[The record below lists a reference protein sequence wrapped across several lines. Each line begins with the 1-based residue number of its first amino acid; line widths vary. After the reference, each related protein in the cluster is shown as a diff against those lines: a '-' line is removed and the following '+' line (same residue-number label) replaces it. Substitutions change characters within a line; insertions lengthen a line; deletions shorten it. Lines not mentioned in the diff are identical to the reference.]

1 MMFFQKAKQKQ
12 LTTHIIKTGKKKER
26 GFTLIEI
33 IIVITILS
41 IVSLSIRP
49 IYTEIIVK
57 SKESALRKNLYM
69 IREAIDSYYTDH
81 IDENNSNYYPE
92 KLTDLVTE
100 EYKYLRYIPEDPF
113 TGKKDWTLIYVETDS
128 LKRGIYDIKSNY
140 PLVGSNGILYK
151 DW

>member
-1 MMFFQKAKQKQ
+1 MFFQKVEQKQ
-12 LTTHIIKTGKKKER
+12 SITHTTKTGKKKER

-33 IIVITILS
+33 IIVVTILS

-49 IYTEIIVK
+49 IYTQIIVK
-57 SKESALRKNLYM
+57 SKESALKNNLYM
-69 IREAIDSYYTDH
+69 MREAIDSYYIDH

-92 KLTDLVTE
+92 KLSDLVTE

-113 TGKKDWTLIYVETDS
+113 TGKKDWILIYVETDS

-140 PLVGSNGILYK
+140 SSIGSNGISYK